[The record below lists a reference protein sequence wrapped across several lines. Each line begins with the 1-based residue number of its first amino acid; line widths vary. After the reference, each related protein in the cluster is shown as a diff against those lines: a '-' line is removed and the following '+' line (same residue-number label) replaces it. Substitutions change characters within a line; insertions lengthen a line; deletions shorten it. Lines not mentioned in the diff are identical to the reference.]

1 MNPDVAAAVLE
12 LEKLRILTPEQERKL
27 LRTARGELVSVYRD
41 LRFGFY
47 LGVALITAGVG
58 LLVRENLERL
68 GPAAIA
74 SGLGIAA
81 ASCLLWVARHGAPF
95 TWSKAESTHIAF
107 DYVLLLGVLLVSADL
122 AYVEARFTPLGP
134 NWPWHFLIVSLVMA
148 FVSFRFDSR
157 IVFSLTLSSFAS
169 WRGVSVSFLE
179 RGFWSNFETAARLN
193 TAVSGFLFVLLGA
206 ALARGDRKAHF
217 APVATYLGWTLLL
230 LSLASGALA
239 DDSFVSVY
247 TNALLA
253 AGAGLALH
261 SFRGRRFPLFAMG
274 ISAAYVS
281 LSRWV
286 VPALD
291 GDTLTFLWFLATSL
305 ASIALL
311 LRVHRALEKSP

>member
-1 MNPDVAAAVLE
+1 MNPDVAASVSE
-12 LEKLRILTPEQERKL
+12 LEKHRILTPEQGRKL
-27 LRTARGELVSVYRD
+27 LRIARGGLVSVHRE
-41 LRFGFY
+41 LRFGLY

-68 GPAAIA
+68 GPTAIA
-74 SGLGIAA
+74 SGLGMAA
-81 ASCLLWVARHGAPF
+81 ASCLLWVARRGAPF

-107 DYVLLLGVLLVSADL
+107 DYVLLLGVLLASADL

-134 NWPWHFLIVSLVMA
+134 NWPWHFLIVSLFMA

-157 IVFSLTLSSFAS
+157 IVFSLALSSFAS
-169 WRGVSVSFLE
+169 WRGVSVSLLE

-217 APVATYLGWTLLL
+217 APVATYLGWALLL

-239 DDSFVSVY
+239 DDPFDSVY
-247 TNALLA
+247 TSALLVV
-253 AGAGLALH
+253 GAGLALH
-261 SFRGRRFPLFAMG
+261 AFRGRRFPLFAMG
-274 ISAAYVS
+274 VASAYVA

-291 GDTLTFLWFLATSL
+291 DDTLTFLWFLGTSL

-311 LRVHRALEKSP
+311 LRVHRTLAP